1 LSRNFEYAT
10 LDVGVVVLTTVRTT
24 ASATTTR
31 SSITMPLRKN
41 LGFNGASGT
50 VAPQRGDQRIE
61 YSVGW

>member
-1 LSRNFEYAT
+1 

-41 LGFNGASGT
+41 LGFNGASGA